1 MAVPATLRGVEVIP
15 TNGQAGCKVMELH
28 TEDHWSYD
36 IKVAAEPVSTRKGK
50 EWALTVTGIYMGAE
64 LTSRGTEAGA
74 AGEAM
79 STGGQ
84 GREDSDEVAKTRF
97 EKPVVDVVEGV
108 VVEAVNVEGT
118 PSVAVVLPLNVEG
131 TLSVVVVV
139 VPLHV
144 EGTSLA
150 AEKRGSSRGRLQDPG
165 STAAWRP
172 AQVACSKNPA
182 VRRGQVAT
190 TQDSCDRRSVVGR
203 TDQVRDVHRSHD

>member
-1 MAVPATLRGVEVIP
+1 
-15 TNGQAGCKVMELH
+15 
-28 TEDHWSYD
+28 
-36 IKVAAEPVSTRKGK
+36 
-50 EWALTVTGIYMGAE
+50 MGAE

-74 AGEAM
+74 AREAV

-84 GREDSDEVAKTRF
+84 GREDCDEVAKTRF
-97 EKPVVDVVEGV
+97 EKPVVVVVEGV

-118 PSVAVVLPLNVEG
+118 PLVAVVLPLNVEG
-131 TLSVVVVV
+131 TLSVVVVVVPLHVEGTSLVGVVVPLHVEGTSLVVVVVPLHVEGTSLVVVV

-190 TQDSCDRRSVVGR
+190 TQDPCDPRSVVCR

>member
-1 MAVPATLRGVEVIP
+1 
-15 TNGQAGCKVMELH
+15 
-28 TEDHWSYD
+28 
-36 IKVAAEPVSTRKGK
+36 
-50 EWALTVTGIYMGAE
+50 MGAE

-74 AGEAM
+74 AREAV

-97 EKPVVDVVEGV
+97 EKPVVVVVEGV

-118 PSVAVVLPLNVEG
+118 PLVADVLPLNVEG
-131 TLSVVVVV
+131 TLSVVVVVVPLHVEGTSLVVVVVPLHVEGTPLVVVVVVV

>member
-1 MAVPATLRGVEVIP
+1 
-15 TNGQAGCKVMELH
+15 
-28 TEDHWSYD
+28 
-36 IKVAAEPVSTRKGK
+36 
-50 EWALTVTGIYMGAE
+50 MGAE
-64 LTSRGTEAGA
+64 LTSRGTEEGA
-74 AGEAM
+74 AREAV

-84 GREDSDEVAKTRF
+84 GREDSDEVAKTHF

-118 PSVAVVLPLNVEG
+118 PLVAVVLPLNVEG
-131 TLSVVVVV
+131 TLSVVVVVVPLHVEGTSLVVVVVVV

-172 AQVACSKNPA
+172 AQVAGSKNPA

>member
-1 MAVPATLRGVEVIP
+1 
-15 TNGQAGCKVMELH
+15 
-28 TEDHWSYD
+28 
-36 IKVAAEPVSTRKGK
+36 
-50 EWALTVTGIYMGAE
+50 MGAE

-74 AGEAM
+74 AREAV

-118 PSVAVVLPLNVEG
+118 PLVAVVLPLNVEG
-131 TLSVVVVV
+131 TLSVVVVVVPLHVEGTSLVVVVVPLHVEGTSLVVVV

-172 AQVACSKNPA
+172 AQVAGSKNPA

>member
-1 MAVPATLRGVEVIP
+1 
-15 TNGQAGCKVMELH
+15 
-28 TEDHWSYD
+28 
-36 IKVAAEPVSTRKGK
+36 
-50 EWALTVTGIYMGAE
+50 MGAE

-74 AGEAM
+74 AREAV

-97 EKPVVDVVEGV
+97 EKPVVVVVEGV

-118 PSVAVVLPLNVEG
+118 PLVAVVLPLNVEG
-131 TLSVVVVV
+131 TLSVVVVVVPLHVEGTSLVCVV

>member
-1 MAVPATLRGVEVIP
+1 
-15 TNGQAGCKVMELH
+15 
-28 TEDHWSYD
+28 
-36 IKVAAEPVSTRKGK
+36 
-50 EWALTVTGIYMGAE
+50 MGAE

-74 AGEAM
+74 AREAV

-118 PSVAVVLPLNVEG
+118 PLVTVVLPLNVEG
-131 TLSVVVVV
+131 TLSVVVVVVPLHVEGTSLVVVVVPLHVEGTSLVVVV

-190 TQDSCDRRSVVGR
+190 TQDPCDRRSVVGR

>member
-1 MAVPATLRGVEVIP
+1 
-15 TNGQAGCKVMELH
+15 
-28 TEDHWSYD
+28 
-36 IKVAAEPVSTRKGK
+36 
-50 EWALTVTGIYMGAE
+50 MGAE

-74 AGEAM
+74 AREAV

-118 PSVAVVLPLNVEG
+118 PLVAVVLPLNVEG
-131 TLSVVVVV
+131 TSLVVVVVPLHVEGTSLVVVVVPLHVEGTPLVVVVVVV

-190 TQDSCDRRSVVGR
+190 TQDPCDRRSVVGR

>member
-1 MAVPATLRGVEVIP
+1 
-15 TNGQAGCKVMELH
+15 
-28 TEDHWSYD
+28 
-36 IKVAAEPVSTRKGK
+36 
-50 EWALTVTGIYMGAE
+50 MGAE

-74 AGEAM
+74 AREAV

-118 PSVAVVLPLNVEG
+118 PLVTVVLPLNVEG

-144 EGTSLA
+144 EGTSLVVVVVPLHVEGTSLA
-150 AEKRGSSRGRLQDPG
+150 GEKRGSSRGRLQDPG

-190 TQDSCDRRSVVGR
+190 TQDPCDRRSVVGR

>member
-1 MAVPATLRGVEVIP
+1 
-15 TNGQAGCKVMELH
+15 
-28 TEDHWSYD
+28 
-36 IKVAAEPVSTRKGK
+36 
-50 EWALTVTGIYMGAE
+50 MGAE

-74 AGEAM
+74 AREAV

-108 VVEAVNVEGT
+108 VVEAVNVEVT
-118 PSVAVVLPLNVEG
+118 PLVAVVLPLNVEG
-131 TLSVVVVV
+131 TLSVVVVVVPLHVEGTPLVVVVVVV

-165 STAAWRP
+165 STAAWRL

-190 TQDSCDRRSVVGR
+190 TQDSCDHRSVVGR